1 VGIGQDPPERL
12 ETFSRDYAVGF
23 ESVPDAPPYP
33 ASEAYGIRTVPTLV
47 LVDGGSVL
55 DVAESWD
62 RDGWNRIVEGLAER
76 RGESVQPV
84 SRPGDG
90 LPSFRPG

>member
-1 VGIGQDPPERL
+1 M
-12 ETFSRDYAVGF
+12 
-23 ESVPDAPPYP
+23 
-33 ASEAYGIRTVPTLV
+33 PTLV
-47 LVDGGSVL
+47 LVDSGSVT